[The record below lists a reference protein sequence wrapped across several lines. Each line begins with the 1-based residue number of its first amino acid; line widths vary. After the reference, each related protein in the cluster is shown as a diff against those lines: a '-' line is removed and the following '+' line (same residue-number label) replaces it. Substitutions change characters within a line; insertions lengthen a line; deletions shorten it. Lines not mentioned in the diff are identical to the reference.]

1 MNCRTLFLTIALLC
15 ALSTSAGA
23 EERSGAPLVHQIREV
38 WGDVLQ
44 GISERDLKKVHD
56 ASSELD
62 TLRVQAGFSDLED
75 YSLFLSDEGTRRLE
89 MGDIEL
95 AAFYAK
101 KALQLSPNS
110 PSVAFRTLPLVHETG
125 VVPLMGQLSFV
136 LSRSWRDPRILLT
149 IVNNLTYLLIW
160 GALFGL
166 YLAFVLHFSY
176 HIKAALTSVARLLPH
191 SVMGLAAP
199 VITFFIL
206 AVPCVL
212 GPVWCLGV
220 WSLIVLMLSTQR
232 RWLTFLTGALFVVM
246 AVVIPLREQLGA
258 WLRDEGVQ
266 SMLRVSE
273 GAFSDL
279 DRTRLASMVNRRGGD
294 PVAAYVYGQFLRKH
308 EQWDDAERAF
318 LTAEGLLGQQGW
330 TIAQRGLIQFLKG
343 NPEEASHLFE
353 KAEREGLRT
362 PQLLFNYSKIKFEL
376 LDTEGSMQLSLDAQ
390 RMDPRFMSEMKQRE
404 EVLKRK
410 AVAEI
415 SLPPHVVVRESL
427 DLSAPLPSASLDR
440 ITHLLKGGSV
450 RLLLISGV
458 ILIALFFVVGEKK
471 RRARFHSYYSR
482 YKPSPFLESFLRF
495 LPGGAWI
502 IVGKPAS
509 AAGIMGV
516 FFVMAFP
523 LIGWPYGS
531 DSLLDALPIIKPWY
545 AVGLAI
551 FWLVVCFIG
560 YAKENEV

>member
-1 MNCRTLFLTIALLC
+1 M
-15 ALSTSAGA
+15 
-23 EERSGAPLVHQIREV
+23 PVVQQIREV
-38 WGDVLQ
+38 WGHVLQ
-44 GISERDLKKVHD
+44 GISDKDLKKVHD
-56 ASSELD
+56 AANELD
-62 TLRVQAGFSDLED
+62 TFRVQAGFSDLED
-75 YSLFLSDEGTRRLE
+75 YSLFLADEGARRLE
-89 MGDIEL
+89 TGDIESS
-95 AAFYAK
+95 AFYAR

-110 PSVAFRTLPLVHETG
+110 PSVAFRTLPLVYETG
-125 VVPLMGQLSFV
+125 VVPLTGQLSFV
-136 LSRSWRDPRILLT
+136 FTRSWRDPRILLT
-149 IVNNLTYLLIW
+149 VVNNLAYLLLW

-191 SVMGLAAP
+191 SVMGIAAP

-232 RWLTFLTGALFVVM
+232 RWLTFLTGVLFVTM

-266 SMLRVSE
+266 SILRISE

-279 DRTRLASMVNRRGGD
+279 DRARLASVVARRGED
-294 PVAAYVYGQFLRKH
+294 PVAAYVYGQYLRKH
-308 EQWDDAERAF
+308 EEWDDAERAF
-318 LTAEGLLGQQGW
+318 LKAEALLGQQGW
-330 TIAQRGLIQFLKG
+330 TIAQRGLIQYLRG
-343 NPEEASHLFE
+343 NVEEASRLFE
-353 KAEREGLRT
+353 KAEKDGLRT

-390 RMDPRFMSEMKQRE
+390 RMDPRFMNEMKQRE

-427 DLSAPLPSASLDR
+427 DLSAPLPSAALDR
-440 ITHLLKGGSV
+440 ITLLLKGGSV
-450 RLLLISGV
+450 RLLLFSGI
-458 ILIALFFVVGEKK
+458 ILIALFFLIGERK
-471 RRARFHSYYSR
+471 RRARFHSYYSQYR
-482 YKPSPFLESFLRF
+482 PSPFLESFLRF

-502 IVGKPAS
+502 IVGKPAT
-509 AAGIMGV
+509 AAGILGV

-523 LIGWPYGS
+523 LVGWPYGS
-531 DSLLDALPIIKPWY
+531 DTLLDALPVIKPWY

-551 FWLVVCFIG
+551 LWLVICFIG